1 MHTRIHPYTCNPAYT
16 HAHHTLTHMRSEK
29 KETVVT
35 GGALFTCEDGWLTA
49 SRATSVF
56 ANHVAQ
62 MTISM
67 DFFVIFQGGR
77 KA

>member
-1 MHTRIHPYTCNPAYT
+1 MHTTHSHTCGK
-16 HAHHTLTHMRSEK
+16 RK

-35 GGALFTCEDGWLTA
+35 GGALFTCEDGWRTA